1 MTRTETVIIG
11 AGQAGLSLSRYLAS
25 GRRPHVVLDRGRIG
39 ERWRSERW
47 DSLTLL
53 TPNWLNRLDGAPA
66 HADPDGFLDKDGFV
80 EYLVRYAAHAPVRE
94 HVDVRS
100 VARQR
105 DGFRVETDRGTW
117 QAENVVVATG
127 DSAEPKVPALAS
139 TIRDV
144 HQIHSTRYR
153 NPAAVPPGGVLVVGA
168 GPTGQQLAAELR
180 RAGRRVV
187 LAVGSHGRNMRRYRG
202 RDIWFW
208 LNAMGDLEQ
217 TADAVA
223 PQARRPRSLTV
234 TGANGGEHL
243 DLAVLDALGVT
254 LAGRLQRFE
263 GTCAHFAGD
272 LHANV
277 TEADCRMTRLLD
289 RIDAHVGEWPEPP
302 DRVAPVRVGRGPMTL
317 DLAAEGITTVL
328 WASGYRRLYPWLDV
342 DALDD
347 AGELVQRYGIT
358 PVPGLFVLGR
368 NFQHRRSSHFIGGVG
383 RDAAFVGGQIATRRS
398 GLVVWEALPGY
409 R

>member
-1 MTRTETVIIG
+1 
-11 AGQAGLSLSRYLAS
+11 
-25 GRRPHVVLDRGRIG
+25 
-39 ERWRSERW
+39 
-47 DSLTLL
+47 
-53 TPNWLNRLDGAPA
+53 
-66 HADPDGFLDKDGFV
+66 
-80 EYLVRYAAHAPVRE
+80 VRE
-94 HVDVRS
+94 HVDAGS
-100 VARQR
+100 VTKEP

-117 QAENVVVATG
+117 RADNVVIATG
-127 DSAEPKVPALAS
+127 DSAEPKVPPLA
-139 TIRDV
+139 TTLGFV

-153 NPAAVPPGGVLVVGA
+153 NPASLPPGGVLVVGA

-217 TADAVA
+217 TAYDVA

-243 DLAVLDALGVT
+243 DLAVLDALGVVLT
-254 LAGRLQRFE
+254 GRLQRFQ
-263 GTCAHFAGD
+263 GARAYFADD
-272 LHANV
+272 LRANV
-277 TEADCRMTRLLD
+277 TDADSRMTRLLD
-289 RIDAHVGEWPEPP
+289 RIDAHIGEWPHAP
-302 DRVAPVRVGRGPMTL
+302 DRVAPVVVDRGHASL
-317 DLAAEGITTVL
+317 DLATEGITTVL

-358 PVPGLFVLGR
+358 PVPGLYVLGR

-383 RDAAFVGGQIATRRS
+383 RDAAFVAGQITARRS

-409 R
+409 SYR